1 METLRYEVLDPTS
14 LLYVCQLAKTKHLEE
29 LSSFEW
35 HVSRGSISTCKKTFI
50 TRLSI
55 SGIIQTGLL
64 KRPSFCICTMAEVLE
79 EPVA

>member
-1 METLRYEVLDPTS
+1 METLRYQVLDPMS

-29 LSSFEW
+29 L
-35 HVSRGSISTCKKTFI
+35 GTCHEGQYKLAKKTFI
-50 TRLSI
+50 TRLSM